1 MDLDGSGV
9 SEGAVALRAVKNLP
23 AEGRHRGIMVCYLV
37 PRFCDCISKAG
48 TQQHRRARD
57 VELRQ
62 RRANQGSVPL
72 RCSECNSNTK
82 IMLDQFGSSNKRGHK
97 TSVQGFTIC
106 WETHDGR
113 KCSAGLSYT
122 ICAEAACHSAYDF
135 RLKRCA
141 SNGGAKANAVNRQA
155 RTTGLNLHFILVILF
170 STNKLKPE
178 KT

>member
-1 MDLDGSGV
+1 MDLDGLGV
-9 SEGAVALRAVKNLP
+9 SEGAVVLHAVKNLP
-23 AEGRHRGIMVCYLV
+23 AKGIIVYYLV
-37 PRFCDCISKAG
+37 PRFCDCISKPG
-48 TQQHRRARD
+48 TEQRRRARG

-62 RRANQGSVPL
+62 RRVPL
-72 RCSECNSNTK
+72 RCSECNSHTK
-82 IMLDQFGSSNKRGHK
+82 IMLDPFGSSNKRGLE
-97 TSVQGFTIC
+97 TSVQGFNIC
-106 WETHDGR
+106 WETHDGS

-141 SNGGAKANAVNRQA
+141 SNGGAKSNAVNRQA
-155 RTTGLNLHFILVILF
+155 RMSGLNLHFILVILF

>member
-1 MDLDGSGV
+1 MDLDGLGV
-9 SEGAVALRAVKNLP
+9 SEGAVALHVLKNLP
-23 AEGRHRGIMVCYLV
+23 EKGRQHGIMAYYLV
-37 PRFCDCISKAG
+37 PRFCDSISEPG
-48 TQQHRRARD
+48 TEQQRRARG
-57 VELRQ
+57 VELRE

-72 RCSECNSNTK
+72 RCGECNSHTK
-82 IMLDQFGSSNKRGHK
+82 IMLDQFGSSNKMGHK

-106 WETHDGR
+106 WETRDAR

-122 ICAEAACHSAYDF
+122 MCAEAACHSAYDF

-141 SNGGAKANAVNRQA
+141 SNGGAKSNAVNRQA
-155 RTTGLNLHFILVILF
+155 RMTGLNLHFILVILF

>member
-1 MDLDGSGV
+1 MDLDGLGV
-9 SEGAVALRAVKNLP
+9 SEGAVSLHAVKNLP
-23 AEGRHRGIMVCYLV
+23 AKGRHHGIMVYYLV
-37 PRFCDCISKAG
+37 PRFCDCISKPG
-48 TQQHRRARD
+48 TEQHRRALG

-72 RCSECNSNTK
+72 RCSECNSHTK
-82 IMLDQFGSSNKRGHK
+82 IMSDQFGSSNKRGHK
-97 TSVQGFTIC
+97 TLVQGFTIC

-135 RLKRCA
+135 RLKHCA
-141 SNGGAKANAVNRQA
+141 SNGGAKPNAVNRQA
-155 RTTGLNLHFILVILF
+155 RMTGLNLHFILVILF